1 MFHPLLENL
10 SELTDQELNERS
22 QDISRKLSGAYRS
35 GANPALLQQMQL
47 VNQQLQDEL
56 KHRQRKELEKL
67 MNNNS
72 KDFKNIIDI
81 K

>member
-10 SELTDQELNERS
+10 SELTDQELNERA
-22 QDISRKLSGAYRS
+22 QDIARKLTSAYKMS
-35 GANPALLQQMQL
+35 TNSALIQQMQL
-47 VNQQLQDEL
+47 VNGQIQDEL
-56 KHRQRKELEKL
+56 RTRQRKELEKL
-67 MNNNS
+67 MGNNK

>member
-10 SELTDQELNERS
+10 SELTDQELTERA
-22 QDISRKLSGAYRS
+22 QDISRKLTSAYKMS
-35 GANPALLQQMQL
+35 TNSALIQQMQL
-47 VNQQLQDEL
+47 VNGQIQDEL
-56 KHRQRKELEKL
+56 RTRQRKELEKL
-67 MNNNS
+67 MGNNK

>member
-10 SELTDQELNERS
+10 SELNDQELSERA
-22 QDISRKLSGAYRS
+22 QDIARKLTSAYKM
-35 GANPALLQQMQL
+35 GANSALIQQMQL
-47 VNQQLQDEL
+47 VNGQIQDEM
-56 KHRQRKELEKL
+56 KMRQRKELEKL
-67 MNNNS
+67 MDNNS